1 MGYLTDELNA
11 ETAPIT
17 QKRGRT
23 YFAHGAVRLLDTG
36 DRVVSARVQGS
47 QVYRVKLS
55 VADGFIDYSCTTRLN
70 FEFCFFKPFI
80 FSSPGLGK
88 YMCSQD
94 LHDEVA

>member
-1 MGYLTDELNA
+1 MGYLTDELSA

-55 VADGFIDYSCTTRLN
+55 VANGFIDYSCTCPFFTSDLN
-70 FEFCFFKPFI
+70 AC
-80 FSSPGLGK
+80 
-88 YMCSQD
+88 
-94 LHDEVA
+94 